1 MSNTSPQV
9 LFVYGTFRPED
20 DDSPRNLDRERILG
34 EGTIP
39 GVMFHLGGF
48 PGVKPLEEVEGQ
60 TKGQLPVD
68 DPRVVGDLIDFSDLD
83 DDEWEDKL
91 VTFDAIEAHPG
102 LFERRKVHVKVD
114 GDELLAWC
122 YFYNRDIRSE
132 TPIVEGGNW
141 LNRTPRRHRI

>member
-1 MSNTSPQV
+1 MTDISPQV

-20 DDSPRNLDRERILG
+20 DGSPRNLDEGRILG

-48 PGVKPLEEVEGQ
+48 PGVKPLEEVEGEM
-60 TKGQLPVD
+60 PVD

-83 DDEWEDKL
+83 DEWEDRL
-91 VTFDAIEAHPG
+91 ATFDAIEGHPG
-102 LFERRKVHVKVD
+102 LFERRKIHVKID

-122 YFYNRDIRSE
+122 YFYNRTVPSE
-132 TPIVEGGNW
+132 VPVLEGGDW
-141 LNRTPRRHRI
+141 LERTPRERRI